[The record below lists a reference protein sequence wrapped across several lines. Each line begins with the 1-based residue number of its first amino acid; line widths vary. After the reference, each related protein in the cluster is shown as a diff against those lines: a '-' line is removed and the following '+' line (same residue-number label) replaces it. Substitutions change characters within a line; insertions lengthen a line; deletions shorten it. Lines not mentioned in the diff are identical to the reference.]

1 MASQVSPKRYSTINI
16 LNITVTVKPF
26 WRVFRL
32 SLPPLIQYPF
42 CYRSLLLSFLT
53 NTHLLVRIQRS
64 FRLEHAFLIYF
75 CEGKIDESRKVTID
89 LCFFAE

>member
-1 MASQVSPKRYSTINI
+1 
-16 LNITVTVKPF
+16 
-26 WRVFRL
+26 
-32 SLPPLIQYPF
+32 
-42 CYRSLLLSFLT
+42 
-53 NTHLLVRIQRS
+53 LVRIQRS